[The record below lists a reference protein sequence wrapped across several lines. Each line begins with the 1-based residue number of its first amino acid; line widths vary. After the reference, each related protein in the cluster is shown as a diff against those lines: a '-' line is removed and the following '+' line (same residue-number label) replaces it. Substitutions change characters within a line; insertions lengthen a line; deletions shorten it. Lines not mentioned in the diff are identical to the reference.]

1 MRAFSCSPTEINV
14 SAYNF
19 YASMRQRI
27 DGKHTRHDQILV
39 LHVIAY
45 VSNE

>member
-1 MRAFSCSPTEINV
+1 MRVFSCSPTEINV

-19 YASMRQRI
+19 YASMRSALTASKLAH
-27 DGKHTRHDQILV
+27 DKKHV
-39 LHVIAY
+39 PHVIAY